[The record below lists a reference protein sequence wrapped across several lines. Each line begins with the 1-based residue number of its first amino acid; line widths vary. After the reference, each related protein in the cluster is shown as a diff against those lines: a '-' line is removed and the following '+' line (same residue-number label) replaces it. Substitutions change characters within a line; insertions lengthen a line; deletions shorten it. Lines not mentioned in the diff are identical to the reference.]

1 MFHRHL
7 ANLRKT
13 ESLDPFNGN
22 NKPPSSDLRQL
33 HRQQQQQENHST
45 TALTSFKKKKKKKND
60 NSSSIVATSSK
71 ETVMVEVVDSVTKCK
86 NLCIL
91 DETIDE
97 ENIEKSKKVIK
108 EMFSTITPMNLP
120 NNVVYYISSG
130 SRHNCGMIHIH
141 FIGQRNSIP
150 LNILNHLD
158 AKLRNKLG
166 IYYAL
171 QPHVVPCFQRE
182 MGKEEITNPVEFSLF
197 FGIYTH
203 KYIVHMNI
211 SNPLIPSPSLSL
223 SSTEDGGD
231 GGGLMHEI
239 VDETYGVFSS
249 PRHSRKR
256 RRISSD

>member
-7 ANLRKT
+7 ANLRKI
-13 ESLDPFNGN
+13 ESLDLFNGN
-22 NKPPSSDLRQL
+22 NKPPSSDLRQSQ
-33 HRQQQQQENHST
+33 RQQQEENHSI

-60 NSSSIVATSSK
+60 NSSSIVATTSK
-71 ETVMVEVVDSVTKCK
+71 ETAMVEVVDSVTKCK

-97 ENIEKSKKVIK
+97 ENIEKSKNVIK
-108 EMFSTITPMNLP
+108 KIFGMITPMNLP
-120 NNVVYYISSG
+120 NSVVYYISSG
-130 SRHNCGMIHIH
+130 SKHNCGMIHIH
-141 FIGQRNSIP
+141 FIGQRDSIP

-158 AKLRNKLG
+158 AKLRIKLG
-166 IYYAL
+166 DYYAL

-203 KYIVHMNI
+203 KYIVHRNI

-249 PRHSRKR
+249 LHHPRKR
-256 RRISSD
+256 RRISRD